1 MSVSIINRSVK
12 SEDVATNQM
21 VDVASRHPWFHEAM
35 GKGDILVPVMN
46 RSAEEMTEYV
56 VQTIERAFPENNICS
71 TPDLTY
77 RNRVRLYHAI
87 KYVSEQTHVGWN
99 LDNSYG
105 RTLHSLI
112 RSRREQRR
120 TA

>member
-1 MSVSIINRSVK
+1 MSVSLVSLSVK
-12 SEDVATNQM
+12 SEEVATNQM
-21 VDVASRHPWFHEAM
+21 VGVASRHPWFHEAM

-71 TPDLTY
+71 TPELTY

-87 KYVSEQTHVGWN
+87 KYVSEQTQDGWN

-105 RTLHSLI
+105 RILHKLI
-112 RSRREQRR
+112 CSRRNQRR
-120 TA
+120 MA